1 MKKKNWLAFVR
12 HQQWKEKPRMSRWMC
27 THGRWSSSE
36 VERGAGETSGVNGNF
51 SFFLLAVTFLTKWT
65 RAPKRAKKW
74 EKKIFIMSRSFSED
88 EDLERSDFAVLLCR
102 HVNTRSVDCPSQS
115 FNAIGVFGCFH
126 FSAMTCLF
134 CFNRFAIFFWPT
146 FTLKGC
152 CEPNKE
158 FGLSVRRA
166 IESCAISFISFLRI
180 FNKSTLYK
188 IN

>member
-1 MKKKNWLAFVR
+1 MSTRSPEEGKNLWKWKKKIGSRLFVTSSGKKSR
-12 HQQWKEKPRMSRWMC
+12 EWAGGCARMAAGARPKWREAPEKQVAS
-27 THGRWSSSE
+27 T
-36 VERGAGETSGVNGNF
+36 AIF

-166 IESCAISFISFLRI
+166 IESCAI
-180 FNKSTLYK
+180 
-188 IN
+188 

>member
-1 MKKKNWLAFVR
+1 MDVHAWPLELVR
-12 HQQWKEKPRMSRWMC
+12 S
-27 THGRWSSSE
+27 G
-36 VERGAGETSGVNGNF
+36 ERRRRNKWRQRQ
-51 SFFLLAVTFLTKWT
+51 FFLLFAGRHVSYEMNACTEEGEEV
-65 RAPKRAKKW
+65 R
-74 EKKIFIMSRSFSED
+74 KKIFIMSRSFSED

-152 CEPNKE
+152 CEPNTE
-158 FGLSVRRA
+158 FGLSVRRVRA
-166 IESCAISFISFLRI
+166 KF
-180 FNKSTLYK
+180 
-188 IN
+188 

>member
-1 MKKKNWLAFVR
+1 
-12 HQQWKEKPRMSRWMC
+12 MSRWMC

-51 SFFLLAVTFLTKWT
+51 FLLFAGRHVSYEMNACTEEGEEV
-65 RAPKRAKKW
+65 R
-74 EKKIFIMSRSFSED
+74 KKIFIMSRSFSED

-166 IESCAISFISFLRI
+166 IESCAI
-180 FNKSTLYK
+180 
-188 IN
+188 